1 MATVNA
7 VSSSTSAL
15 ETTPAS
21 AVEEMEAKA
30 VWKRYE
36 ALMTVR
42 TKAIK
47 GKGAWYWAHLE
58 PILMCPSESGA
69 PKAVKL
75 RCSLCDA
82 LFSASN
88 PSRTASEHL
97 KRGTCPNF
105 SSPSAAAGSGGC
117 DTYQHAQPKP
127 ISSLPPPSSSR
138 KRSCNSYQIEV
149 LYSSPSTSPI
159 LPLPSPQQPNLL
171 LSGGKD
177 DLGAL
182 AMLEDSVKKLKSPV
196 ASPNPALSKVQIDT
210 AFSFLSDWFYEC
222 AGVISFSSLEHPKF
236 RAFLKQAGLPSISR
250 SDLTGT
256 RLDAR
261 YEEARYDAEV
271 RICDA
276 LFFQVAADGWK
287 PSSDANGGDSL
298 VSITVNLP
306 NGTTVFHRALI
317 SDGRIPCKYAE
328 NVLWDA
334 VTNVSS
340 SGRGGSPA
348 TLCAG
353 IVSDRYKS
361 TALRS
366 LEDQHHWMVNLSCQL
381 HGFRSLIKD
390 FTRDFPRGLSVFDNV
405 ASKCSKVAIFFNNNS
420 SARTIFHKYQ
430 TQELGRTSLLRYA
443 NGSDCSFTVEDIIAS
458 TAAFHRT
465 VHDDSFKLLCL
476 DNPEATQL
484 ADVILDM
491 KFWNEVQAVNSL
503 IKLITHM
510 IQEMQSERPLVGQ
523 CLPLWEEL
531 RSKIKAWCAKY
542 GIDETVVHKVFE
554 KRFKKN
560 YHPAWSAAF
569 ILDPLYL
576 TKDTTGKYLPPYKCL
591 TPEQDKDVDKLIT
604 RLASRE
610 EAHIVLNELMKWRSE
625 GMDPIY
631 AQAVQVKQLDPATG
645 KMKIANPQSSRLVWE
660 TCLSEE
666 FGTLGKVAV
675 RLIFLHATAGGF
687 KCNVPWLRWLKRQGR
702 SRAAMEKAQKMIF
715 VAAQAR
721 LERRD
726 FWGDEDKDGEMFS
739 HGDADELSERNFQRE
754 FMEGSS
760 V

>member
-1 MATVNA
+1 MATANA
-7 VSSSTSAL
+7 VSSSTPAM

-21 AVEEMEAKA
+21 AVEEMAVKA
-30 VWKRYE
+30 VCKRYE
-36 ALMTVR
+36 SLLTVR

-47 GKGAWYWAHLE
+47 GKGAWYWTHLE
-58 PILMCPSESGA
+58 PILICTSDA

-105 SSPSAAAGSGGC
+105 SSPSAGAGSGGG
-117 DTYQHAQPKP
+117 DGYHHPQPMP
-127 ISSLPPPSSSR
+127 ISSLPPSSSSR
-138 KRSCNSYQIEV
+138 KRSCNPYQIEV

-159 LPLPSPQQPNLL
+159 LPHPSPQQANLV

-182 AMLEDSVKKLKSPV
+182 AMLEDSVKKLKSPM
-196 ASPNPALSKVQIDT
+196 ASPNPALSKAQVDA
-210 AFSFLSDWFYEC
+210 AFSFFSEWFYEC
-222 AGVISFSSLEHPKF
+222 AGVISFSSMEHPKF
-236 RAFLKQAGLPSISR
+236 RAFLQQVGLPSISCR
-250 SDLTGT
+250 DLAGT
-256 RLDAR
+256 RLDTR
-261 YEEARYDAEV
+261 YEEARSDAEA
-271 RICDA
+271 RIRDA

-287 PSSDANGGDSL
+287 SRSDSDCGESL

-306 NGTTVFHRALI
+306 NGTTVFRRALI
-317 SDGRIPCKYAE
+317 SNGRVPCKYAE
-328 NVLWDA
+328 DVLWDS
-334 VTNVSS
+334 VINVSG
-340 SGRGGSPA
+340 SGKGGGA
-348 TLCAG
+348 TNLCAG
-353 IVSDRYKS
+353 IVSDGFKS

-381 HGFRSLIKD
+381 QGFRSLIKD
-390 FTRDFPRGLSVFDNV
+390 FTRGLSLFHDVS
-405 ASKCSKVAIFFNNNS
+405 SKCSKIVSFFNNNS

-430 TQELGRTSLLRYA
+430 TQELDHTNLLRYA
-443 NGSDCSFTVEDIIAS
+443 NGIDCNFMIEDVIAS
-458 TAAFHRT
+458 TRAFHLT
-465 VHDDSFKLLCL
+465 VHDDSYKLLCL

-484 ADVILDM
+484 ADLLLDM
-491 KFWNEVQAVNSL
+491 KFWNDVQAANSL
-503 IKLITHM
+503 VKLINDT
-510 IQEMQSERPLVGQ
+510 IQDLQTDRPLVGQ
-523 CLPLWEEL
+523 CLPLWKGM
-531 RSKIKAWCAKY
+531 RSKIKAWCARY
-542 GIDETVVHKVFE
+542 SNDETAVHKVFDR
-554 KRFKKN
+554 RFKRN

-576 TKDTTGKYLPPYKCL
+576 IKDTSGKYLPPYKCL

-666 FGTLGKVAV
+666 FGALGKIAV
-675 RLIFLHATAGGF
+675 RLIFLRATAGGF
-687 KCNVPWLRWLKRQGR
+687 KCNVSLLRWLKRQGK
-702 SRAAMEKAQKMIF
+702 SKAAMERAQKMIF

-726 FWGDEDKDGEMFS
+726 FSCDEDRDRELFAN
-739 HGDADELSERNFQRE
+739 GDVDELNET
-754 FMEGSS
+754 FMEAS
-760 V
+760 

>member
-1 MATVNA
+1 MATANA
-7 VSSSTSAL
+7 VSSSTSAM

-21 AVEEMEAKA
+21 TVEEMSAKA
-30 VWKRYE
+30 VYKRYE

-47 GKGAWYWAHLE
+47 GKGAWYWSHLE
-58 PILMCPSESGA
+58 PILICNSDSGA

-105 SSPSAAAGSGGC
+105 SSPSAAAGSGGG
-117 DTYQHAQPKP
+117 DSHHHAQPMP
-127 ISSLPPPSSSR
+127 ISSLPPSSSSR
-138 KRSCNSYQIEV
+138 KRSCNPYQIE
-149 LYSSPSTSPI
+149 LFYPSPSTSPI
-159 LPLPSPQQPNLL
+159 LPLPSPQQPNLV

-182 AMLEDSVKKLKSPV
+182 AMLEDSVKKLKSPM
-196 ASPNPALSKVQIDT
+196 ASPCPALSKVQVDA
-210 AFSFLSDWFYEC
+210 AFSYLSDWFYEC
-222 AGVISFSSLEHPKF
+222 AGVISFSSVEHPKF
-236 RAFLKQAGLPSISR
+236 RDFLQQVGLPSISAR
-250 SDLTGT
+250 DLAGT
-256 RLDAR
+256 RLDTR
-261 YEEARYDAEV
+261 YEEARSDAEA
-271 RICDA
+271 RLRDA

-287 PSSDANGGDSL
+287 SSSDADGGNSL

-306 NGTTVFHRALI
+306 NGTTVFRRALM
-317 SDGRIPCKYAE
+317 SDGPVPSKYAE
-328 NVLWDA
+328 EVLWET
-334 VTNVSS
+334 VTNVSA
-340 SGRGGSPA
+340 SGRGSGAA

-353 IVSDRYKS
+353 IVSNRFKS
-361 TALRS
+361 TALRN
-366 LEDQHHWMVNLSCQL
+366 LEVQHHWMVNLPCQL
-381 HGFRSLIKD
+381 QGFCSLIKD
-390 FTRDFPRGLSVFDNV
+390 FTRGLSLFDNV
-405 ASKCSKVAIFFNNNS
+405 ASKCSKIACFFNNNS
-420 SARTIFHKYQ
+420 SARTIFHKHQ
-430 TQELGRTSLLRYA
+430 TEEHGRTSLLHCSS
-443 NGSDCSFTVEDIIAS
+443 GIDCSFMIEDIVAS
-458 TAAFHRT
+458 ARAFHLS
-465 VHDDSFKLLCL
+465 VHDDSYKLLCL

-484 ADVILDM
+484 ADLILDM
-491 KFWNEVQAVNSL
+491 KFWNDVQAANSL
-503 IKLITHM
+503 IKLITGM
-510 IQEMQSERPLVGQ
+510 IEEMQTERPLVGQ
-523 CLPLWEEL
+523 CLPLWEGL

-542 GIDETVVHKVFE
+542 SIDETAVHKVFE
-554 KRFKKN
+554 KRFKTN

-576 TKDTTGKYLPPYKCL
+576 TKDASGKYLPPYKCL

-645 KMKIANPQSSRLVWE
+645 KMKLANPQSSRLVWE
-660 TCLSEE
+660 TCLSED

-687 KCNVPWLRWLKRQGR
+687 KCNASLLRWLKRQEK
-702 SRAAMEKAQKMIF
+702 SRAGMERAQKMIF

-726 FWGDEDKDGEMFS
+726 FSGDEDKDRELFA
-739 HGDADELSERNFQRE
+739 HGDVDEINETFVD
-754 FMEGSS
+754 GS
-760 V
+760 

>member
-1 MATVNA
+1 MATANA
-7 VSSSTSAL
+7 VSSSTSAM

-21 AVEEMEAKA
+21 TVEEIAAKA
-30 VWKRYE
+30 VYKRYE

-42 TKAIK
+42 MKAIK
-47 GKGAWYWAHLE
+47 GKGAWYWTHLE
-58 PILMCPSESGA
+58 PILICTSDSGA

-75 RCSLCDA
+75 KCSLCEA

-105 SSPSAAAGSGGC
+105 SSPSAGAGSGGG
-117 DTYQHAQPKP
+117 DSHQHPQPKP
-127 ISSLPPPSSSR
+127 ISFISPSSSSR
-138 KRSCNSYQIEV
+138 KRSCNPYQIEA

-159 LPLPSPQQPNLL
+159 LPLPSPHQPNLV

-196 ASPNPALSKVQIDT
+196 SSPNPALSKVQLDT

-222 AGVISFSSLEHPKF
+222 AGVISFSSVEHPKF
-236 RAFLKQAGLPSISR
+236 RAFLHQVGLPSISGR
-250 SDLTGT
+250 DLAST
-256 RLDAR
+256 RLDTR
-261 YEEARYDAEV
+261 YEEARSDAEA
-271 RICDA
+271 RILDA

-287 PSSDANGGDSL
+287 SSSNADGGDSL

-306 NGTTVFHRALI
+306 NGTTVFRRALI
-317 SDGRIPCKYAE
+317 SDGRVPCKYAE
-328 NVLWDA
+328 EVLWDA
-334 VTNVSS
+334 VTNVS
-340 SGRGGSPA
+340 GGGKGGSAA

-353 IVSDRYKS
+353 IVSDRFKS

-366 LEDQHHWMVNLSCQL
+366 LEGQHHWMVNLSCQL
-381 HGFRSLIKD
+381 QGFRSLIKD
-390 FTRDFPRGLSVFDNV
+390 FTRGLSLFHNV
-405 ASKCSKVAIFFNNNS
+405 ASKCSKIVSFFNDNS
-420 SARTIFHKYQ
+420 SARTTFHKYQ
-430 TQELGRTSLLRYA
+430 TQELDRASLLPCS
-443 NGSDCSFTVEDIIAS
+443 NGLDCNFMIEDIIAS
-458 TAAFHRT
+458 TRAFHLT
-465 VHDDSFKLLCL
+465 VHDDSYKLLCL
-476 DNPEATQL
+476 DNPEAAQL
-484 ADVILDM
+484 ADLILDM
-491 KFWNEVQAVNSL
+491 KFWNDVQAANSL
-503 IKLITHM
+503 IKLITDM
-510 IQEMQSERPLVGQ
+510 IQDMQTERPFVGQ
-523 CLPLWEEL
+523 CLPLWEGI
-531 RSKIKAWCAKY
+531 RSKIKAWCIKY
-542 GIDETVVHKVFE
+542 GIDETAVHKVFE
-554 KRFKKN
+554 KRFKRN

-576 TKDTTGKYLPPYKCL
+576 TKDATGKYLPPYKCL

-625 GMDPIY
+625 GMDPTY
-631 AQAVQVKQLDPATG
+631 AQAVQMKQLDPATG

-687 KCNVPWLRWLKRQGR
+687 KCNASLLRWLKRQGR
-702 SRAAMEKAQKMIF
+702 SRAGMERAQKMIF

-726 FWGDEDKDGEMFS
+726 FSGDEDKDGELFAN
-739 HGDADELSERNFQRE
+739 GDVDELNET
-754 FMEGSS
+754 FMEAS
-760 V
+760 